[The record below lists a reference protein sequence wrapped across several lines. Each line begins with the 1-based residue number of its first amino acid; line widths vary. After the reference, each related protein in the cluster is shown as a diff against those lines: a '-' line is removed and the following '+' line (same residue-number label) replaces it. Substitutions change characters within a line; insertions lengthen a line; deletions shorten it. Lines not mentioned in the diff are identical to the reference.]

1 MKGHNCKPAGRMIL
15 TAFLICL
22 PPACE
27 TVIPIEKPNTWTSPP
42 PPVEVVLGRG
52 LNISDEEARALARLI
67 GEAIK
72 REFPEA
78 NDRFSFNVLSSW
90 RRHYTVEV
98 TDGDKGTFA
107 AKFQKRFGRWVVFD
121 VDGFLEGYPGRV
133 PAKLH

>member
-1 MKGHNCKPAGRMIL
+1 MKRRNCTSAGYWIL
-15 TAFLICL
+15 TALLVCL

-42 PPVEVVLGRG
+42 PPVELVLGRG
-52 LNISDEEARALARLI
+52 LNIPDEEARALARLI
-67 GEAIK
+67 GEAIRK
-72 REFPEA
+72 EFPDA

-98 TDGDKGTFA
+98 TDGGNGTFT

-121 VDGFLEGYPGRV
+121 VDGFLEGDPGRV
-133 PAKLH
+133 PAKLN